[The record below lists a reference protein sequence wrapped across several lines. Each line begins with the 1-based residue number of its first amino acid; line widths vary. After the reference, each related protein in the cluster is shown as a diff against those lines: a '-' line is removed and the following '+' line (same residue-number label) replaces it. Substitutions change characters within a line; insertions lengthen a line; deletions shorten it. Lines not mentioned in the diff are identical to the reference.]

1 MPKDHRSSESGR
13 FLKESYAKEHKD
25 TTVSEKR
32 GGGSTG
38 GAYRDASSG
47 KFVKEEEAKANPKGT
62 LKDS

>member
-13 FLKESYAKEHKD
+13 FVKESYAKEHKD

-38 GAYRDASSG
+38 GAHRDASTG
-47 KFVKEEEAKANPKGT
+47 RFVDETKAKANPKGT
-62 LKDS
+62 LKES